1 MKQYTFDINGHQ
13 VEAEYEETFIEEV
26 VKPLMKQWEEMV
38 EKKKHRIIVF
48 LAAPP
53 AAGKS
58 TLAALFEY
66 LSIQEGGKRIQ
77 ALGMDGFHHYQSYI
91 LSHSVEVDGK
101 MVSMKSVK
109 GCPESFDYKRFKTL
123 LEKVKEEDIRWPY
136 YNRVKHEVEDDV
148 IAVHAPIIVLE
159 GNYLLLDEAP
169 WKELQTM
176 CDDSIFITTNSDAVK
191 TRLINRKMKGGALP
205 HEAVAF
211 YENSDGKNV
220 ERVLAHKLPA
230 HTTLIY
236 DGKTYKKSK

>member
-13 VEAEYEETFIEEV
+13 VEAQYEEAFIEEV
-26 VKPLMKQWEEMV
+26 ILPLMKKWEKMAE
-38 EKKKHRIIVF
+38 EKQHRIIVF

-66 LSIQEGGKRIQ
+66 LAKDHSTMDIQ

-91 LSHSVEVDGK
+91 LTHDVKVDGK
-101 MVSMKSVK
+101 KVPMKSVK
-109 GCPESFDYKRFKTL
+109 GCPESFDYERLKSL
-123 LEKVKEEDIRWPY
+123 LTQVKKEDIRWPY
-136 YNRVKHEVEDDV
+136 YNRVKHDVEDDM
-148 IAVHAPIIVLE
+148 IKVHAPIIVLE

-169 WKELQTM
+169 WKELQAM
-176 CDDSIFITTNSDAVK
+176 CDDSIFITTSSDAVK

-220 ERVLAHKLPA
+220 ERVLKHHLAA
-230 HTTLIY
+230 DTTLVF

>member
-13 VEAEYEETFIEEV
+13 VQAQYEETFIEGV
-26 VKPLMKQWEEMV
+26 IKPFIEKWETMAKE
-38 EKKKHRIIVF
+38 KKHRIIAF

-66 LSIQEGGKRIQ
+66 LAKEEHRLPIQ

-91 LSHSVEVDGK
+91 LSHSVEVNGK
-101 MVSMKSVK
+101 QVPMKSVK
-109 GCPESFDYKRFKTL
+109 GCPESFDFVRFKTL
-123 LEKVKEEDIRWPY
+123 LEKVKEDDIRWPY
-136 YNRVKHEVEDDV
+136 YNRVKHDVEDDKIQV
-148 IAVHAPIIVLE
+148 YAPIIVLE
-159 GNYLLLDEAP
+159 GNYLLLDEEP

-176 CDDSIFITTNSDAVK
+176 CDDSIFITTPCDAVK
-191 TRLINRKMKGGALP
+191 TRLINRKMRGGALP

-220 ERVLAHKLPA
+220 ERVLQHQLPA
-230 HTTLIY
+230 NTTLIF
-236 DGKTYKKSK
+236 DGTTYKKSK